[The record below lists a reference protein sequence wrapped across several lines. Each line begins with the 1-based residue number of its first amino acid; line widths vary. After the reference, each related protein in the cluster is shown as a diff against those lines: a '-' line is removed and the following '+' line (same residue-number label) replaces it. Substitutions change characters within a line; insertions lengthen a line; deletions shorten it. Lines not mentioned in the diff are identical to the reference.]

1 MIAGEIQ
8 PLSNGRCA
16 PLSGD
21 GFLTLLPRIETHA
34 RVVFRGLPMVDREE
48 AIAEAVAAAYVAY
61 RRLRERGIDPVR
73 EFPSMM
79 ATFAVRQVKDGRHVG
94 SRMSSKDALSP
105 KAQRKHG
112 FKVEP
117 LPISTRRAHEE
128 VHSTLSGQ
136 RQMDTFEER
145 LHENCRTPVPEQA
158 AFRIDWPEF
167 MRSLSQRDRRLATYL
182 SLGNSAKQAAEKFGV
197 SPGRVTQLRQGWCR
211 EWRAGQG
218 EEATTAAPANHGT
231 SSQPSRGLQTRN
243 IAS

>member
-8 PLSNGRCA
+8 LANSQSA
-16 PLSGD
+16 PASD
-21 GFLTLLPRIETHA
+21 DSFLTLLPRIETHA
-34 RVVFRGLPMVDREE
+34 RVVFRGLAVVDREE

-61 RRLRERGIDPVR
+61 RRLRERGIDPVQ

-79 ATFAVRQVKDGRHVG
+79 ASYAVLQVKDGRHVG
-94 SRMSSKDALSP
+94 SKASSKDVLSP

-112 FKVEP
+112 FKVQP

-136 RQMDTFEER
+136 RDMDVFEER
-145 LHENCRTPVPEQA
+145 LHDNRRTPVPEQA

-167 MRSLSQRDRRLATYL
+167 MRSLTDRDRRLAKFL
-182 SLGNSAKQAAEKFGV
+182 SLGNSAKQAAEKFHV
-197 SPGRVTQLRQGWCR
+197 SQGRVTQLRQGWCR
-211 EWRAGQG
+211 EWRARQG
-218 EEATTAAPANHGT
+218 EERLPVAHANGT
-231 SSQPSRGLQTRN
+231 PQQG